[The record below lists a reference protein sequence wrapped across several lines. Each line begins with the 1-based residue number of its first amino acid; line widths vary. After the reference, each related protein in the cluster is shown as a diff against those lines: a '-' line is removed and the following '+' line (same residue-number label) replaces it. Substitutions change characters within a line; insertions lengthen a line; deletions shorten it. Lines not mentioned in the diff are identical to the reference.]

1 MVIKSIGPMSL
12 AKIMGLL
19 YAGLGFI
26 FGCLFALFSLLGGA
40 AMMAGNQEGSAM
52 GGGFMAGIGLGAV
65 ILFPIFYGVMGFIM
79 GLISALLFNVV
90 TKFAGGL
97 ELEVQ

>member
-19 YAGLGFI
+19 YAGIGFLI
-26 FGCLFALFSLLGGA
+26 GGLFALFSLLGGA
-40 AMMAGNQEGSAM
+40 AMMASASQDSGM
-52 GGGFMAGIGLGAV
+52 GGGLMAGIGLGAI
-65 ILFPIFYGVMGFIM
+65 ILFPICYGVLGFIG
-79 GLISALLFNVV
+79 GLIMALLFNIV

-97 ELEVQ
+97 ELDVQ